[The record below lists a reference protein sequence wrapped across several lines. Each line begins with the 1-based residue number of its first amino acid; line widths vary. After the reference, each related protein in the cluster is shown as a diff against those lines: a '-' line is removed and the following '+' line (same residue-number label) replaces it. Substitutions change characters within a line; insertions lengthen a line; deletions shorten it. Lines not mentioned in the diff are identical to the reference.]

1 MEKGKNEHLLIVNK
15 CSNNLIIENQ
25 NLKDELLKLKE
36 KNFSDKEEAFNRGM
50 ENGKKNY
57 NYEVQIHPYQEVFKN
72 KKMFSSEEVIKVGYK
87 YIFFINGLPC
97 LSSHIEIFET
107 ISRKE
112 INEEKVAELINKIS
126 DVTNLIPNGN
136 IQLIGNLAEFGKKLL
151 NQNK

>member
-1 MEKGKNEHLLIVNK
+1 MNIYFTFIIIFLITTCLILFTKYKLEKGKNEHLLIVNK

-72 KKMFSSEEVIKVGYK
+72 KKM
-87 YIFFINGLPC
+87 L
-97 LSSHIEIFET
+97 
-107 ISRKE
+107 
-112 INEEKVAELINKIS
+112 
-126 DVTNLIPNGN
+126 
-136 IQLIGNLAEFGKKLL
+136 
-151 NQNK
+151 